1 MAGCSTRGILAPV
14 FESGW
19 HLPTLLTTQHV
30 VSRGETLYSIA
41 FRYDKDYRQLAL
53 INNIRPPYIV
63 RVGQVLNLSQLR
75 YASPVRRSHVAPPQ
89 RAHYQYPITRPASV
103 RRIPHKQISR
113 FIRWHWPAQGRVVAT
128 FHPEQGRKGIDIAGR
143 KGQRVVAASGGV
155 VAYAGSGLAGYG
167 NLIIIKHNDQL
178 LTAYGNNS
186 RNLVREGQSVSAGQ
200 VIAEMGV
207 VNRRYS
213 GVHFEMRQSGIP
225 VNPLYYLKRG

>member
-1 MAGCSTRGILAPV
+1 MVGCSTKGVLAPV

-19 HLPTLLTTQHV
+19 HFPSLRTTQHV

-53 INNIRPPYIV
+53 INHINSPYIV
-63 RVGQVLNLSQLR
+63 RVGQVILLNPSR
-75 YASPVRRSHVAPPQ
+75 YTPPVRKPHVYTPQ
-89 RAHYQYPITRPASV
+89 RGYQYPIARRPTAV
-103 RRIPHKQISR
+103 RRVPQKQISR

-128 FHPEQGRKGIDIAGR
+128 FNPEQGRKGIDIAGR

-155 VAYAGSGLAGYG
+155 VAYAGSGLSGYG

-186 RNLVREGQSVSAGQ
+186 RNLVREGQAVSAGQ

-207 VNRRYS
+207 VNRHYS

>member
-1 MAGCSTRGILAPV
+1 MVGCSTRGGLAPV

-19 HLPTLLTTQHV
+19 HFPSLHTTQHV

-53 INNIRPPYIV
+53 INHITSPYIV
-63 RVGQVLNLSQLR
+63 RVGQVIMLNPSR
-75 YASPVRRSHVAPPQ
+75 YTPPVRKAHVYTPQ
-89 RAHYQYPITRPASV
+89 RGYQYPIARRPTAV
-103 RRIPHKQISR
+103 RRVPQKQISR
-113 FIRWHWPAQGRVVAT
+113 YIRWHWPAQGRVVAT
-128 FHPEQGRKGIDIAGR
+128 FYPEQGRKGIDIAGR

-155 VAYAGSGLAGYG
+155 VAYAGSGLSGYG

-186 RNLVREGQSVSAGQ
+186 RNLVREGQAVSAGQ

-207 VNRRYS
+207 VNRHYS